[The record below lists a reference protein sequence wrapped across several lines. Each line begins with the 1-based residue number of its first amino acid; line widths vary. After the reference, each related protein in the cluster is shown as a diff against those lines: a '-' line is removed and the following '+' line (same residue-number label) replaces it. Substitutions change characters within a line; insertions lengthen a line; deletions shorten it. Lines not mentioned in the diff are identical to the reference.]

1 MIRIKIHVGK
11 MDGTEKIIVLDSVKW
26 YKPFGKGNVRVKR
39 MINGTKIDENYYV
52 VVENYSDIFAV
63 EIDREY
69 NLYMFE
75 QECEGDVDAL
85 DFESPVPEPVKMT
98 KFQAHRVID
107 RWCNIR
113 CPEEECDKKNCPAK

>member
-1 MIRIKIHVGK
+1 

-26 YKPFGKGNVRVKR
+26 YKAFGKGNVRVKR
-39 MINGTKIDENYYV
+39 MQNGTKENENYYII
-52 VVENYSDIFAV
+52 VENYTDIFAV

-75 QECEGDVDAL
+75 QECEGDVDSL
-85 DFESPVPEPVKMT
+85 DFESPLPKPIEMT

-113 CPEEECDKKNCPAK
+113 CAEDECDKKNCPAK